1 MALRSIPPRTRIGN
15 GMKSSMRASDKTGY
29 SMRGGAESA
38 IRFVASS
45 YQSHQGSYPINA
57 APKGKGYT
65 FERRREE
72 RRAMQERLSYI
83 EDEIRTWAGE
93 GLPVDNLLREADR
106 LKEKLKTY
114 W

>member
-38 IRFVASS
+38 VRFVASS
-45 YQSHQGSYPINA
+45 YQSHQDSYPINA
-57 APKGKGYT
+57 VPKGKGYT
-65 FERRREE
+65 PEARRHERKII
-72 RRAMQERLSYI
+72 QERLSYI
-83 EDEIRTWAGE
+83 EDEISRWASE
-93 GLPVDNLLREADR
+93 GLYVDNLVREADK
-106 LKEKLKTY
+106 LKEELKTY